1 MSSRISAHTHTHTHT
16 MQLHH
21 QHKLGD
27 DPLLVYNLHFITRV
41 AKGFITDRKRYTHTH
56 TEQSSYLQILDTQN
70 GRQQGPS
77 SPHAQSAWCSDN
89 VDRHSG
95 NMWTVLPHRPPATSI
110 HSTVKE
116 RHATKNVNNSNCTLP
131 KSSGNCWSSSVST
144 TNVLTTSET
153 HTHTHTWRKS

>member
-1 MSSRISAHTHTHTHT
+1 MSSRISAHTHTHTK
-16 MQLHH
+16 QLHH

-27 DPLLVYNLHFITRV
+27 DPLLVYNLHIITRV
-41 AKGFITDRKRYTHTH
+41 AKGFITHTH
-56 TEQSSYLQILDTQN
+56 TQSSYLQILDTQN

-95 NMWTVLPHRPPATSI
+95 NMWTVPPHRPPATSI

-116 RHATKNVNNSNCTLP
+116 RHAAENVNNSNCTLP
-131 KSSGNCWSSSVST
+131 KSSGNWWSSSVST
-144 TNVLTTSET
+144 TNVLTTRET